1 MLKVLS
7 EEASIVGQYLH
18 ELRDVD
24 LQKDRHRFEENIE
37 RIGAIAGYEAS
48 KLLGYDKH
56 KTTTPLG
63 IADTMVLKDGIIL
76 NTILRAGMPLQRGVH
91 SMLPMAEL
99 SFIAAGRKP
108 ETSAGVEIEL
118 SYVATPRL
126 ENKVLIIADTMIATG
141 KSLVDGYNALI
152 KHYGMPTRTIIIG
165 VIASRDGITYVTE
178 NIPRV
183 DIITAVVDDTLD
195 SKFYIVPGLGD
206 AGDLLYGPKAL
217 SSNNTN

>member
-1 MLKVLS
+1 MLKVLND
-7 EEASIVGQYLH
+7 EASIIGEYLH
-18 ELRDVD
+18 ELRDID
-24 LQKDRHRFEENIE
+24 IQKDRHRFEENIE

-48 KLLGYDKH
+48 KLLAYSDH
-56 KTTTPLG
+56 KTTTQLG
-63 IADTMVLKDGIIL
+63 VADTSVLGDGIVL

-108 ETSAGVEIEL
+108 ETAAGVEIEL

-141 KSLVDGYNALI
+141 KSLVDGYNALTQ
-152 KHYGMPTRTIIIG
+152 HYGMPTRTIIIG
-165 VIASRDGITYVTE
+165 VIASRDGIAYVTE
-178 NIPRV
+178 NIPEV
-183 DIITAVVDDTLD
+183 DIITAAIDETLD
-195 SKFYIVPGLGD
+195 AKFYIVPGLGD

-217 SSNNTN
+217 SSE